1 MPGIALAP
9 FVWQS
14 LQFTTLMGILY
25 DMDGKVTMDIKEE
38 DLANQDPKLL
48 NSTREAV
55 RQAALKQHAFDMA
68 GNIEYGDDGLP
79 TGNVS
84 FGESNIDLTKY
95 KKQNLTS
102 PKDGVP
108 AIPETN
114 GYYIYDP
121 MDEWF
126 TGESGIEKKGTSIFE
141 GIRYITPPEIRKKVG
156 ETAAFV
162 TGGLYKVK

>member
-1 MPGIALAP
+1 MAGPALSIVP
-9 FVWQS
+9 YVWQA
-14 LQFTTLMGILY
+14 LGFTTGMSILY
-25 DMDGKVTMDIKEE
+25 DMEGPKVTLEAQERD
-38 DLANQDPKLL
+38 AN
-48 NSTREAV
+48 TREAI
-55 RQAALKQHAFDMA
+55 RNAALKQYEFDLA

-84 FGESNIDLTKY
+84 FGTSNIDITKY

-126 TGESGIEKKGTSIFE
+126 EGEETKTEEQGSSLFEKIQ
-141 GIRYITPPEIRKKVG
+141 YVTPPEIRRKVA
-156 ETAAFV
+156 ETASFV
-162 TGGLYKVK
+162 TGGAYKLK

>member
-1 MPGIALAP
+1 MAGPALSIVP
-9 FVWQS
+9 YVWQA
-14 LQFTTLMGILY
+14 LGFTTGMGILY
-25 DMDGKVTMDIKEE
+25 DMEGSKVTLEAQERD
-38 DLANQDPKLL
+38 AN
-48 NSTREAV
+48 TREAI
-55 RQAALKQHAFDMA
+55 RNAALKQYEFDLA

-84 FGESNIDLTKY
+84 FGTSNIDITKY

-126 TGESGIEKKGTSIFE
+126 EGEETKTEEQGSSLFEKIQ
-141 GIRYITPPEIRKKVG
+141 YVTPPEIRRKVA
-156 ETAAFV
+156 ETASFV
-162 TGGLYKVK
+162 TGGAYKLK